1 MKLRFNSV
9 STRLFLA
16 IFATCLLLV
25 VIMHQGVRMSF
36 QHGFVDY
43 IKENDQQRVE
53 QVSAALAEQYQ
64 ETGNWRFLLGDERT
78 FFRILRSVEHQQ
90 HRGPMRQRWRTIFW
104 VYDTQ
109 DRLIFGN
116 DAPLPSKVIRE
127 PIITDDGKTVGWLVA
142 SYEDGI
148 SSALDRRFDSKQLYT
163 SWVIAGLSLFVA
175 LVATIFLARS
185 FLKPIK
191 RLLEG
196 TNQLARGD
204 FTTRVPEEG
213 RDELGQLAKDFN
225 HLASTLEKNEQMR
238 RDYMADISHELR
250 TPLSVL
256 RGELEAVQDG
266 VRQAT
271 PETINSL
278 LNETHTLIKLVNDLH
293 QLSLSDRGSLIYR
306 KQPIDII
313 PLLDMVIGQSRWR
326 IEAQQLTI
334 SRHFIEHAIV
344 FADPDRINQLFYNL
358 MENSLRYTDPEGQ
371 IILDVTEQ
379 NHQLSIVWQDSAP
392 GLTALQCQHIFE
404 RFYRA
409 EGSRNRASGGSGLG
423 LAICYNIVEAHNGTI
438 TAAPSSL
445 GGIKITIT
453 LPIQSQEK
461 GV

>member
-64 ETGNWRFLLGDERT
+64 EMGNWRFLLGDERT
-78 FFRILRSVEHQQ
+78 FFRILRAVEHQQ

-109 DRLIFGN
+109 DRLIFGK
-116 DAPLPSKVIRE
+116 DTPLPSKVIRE
-127 PIITDDGKTVGWLVA
+127 PIITDDGNTVGWLVA

-175 LVATIFLARS
+175 LIATIFLARS

-204 FTTRVPEEG
+204 FTTRVSEEG

-306 KQPIDII
+306 KHPIDII

-326 IEAQQLTI
+326 IEDQQLTV
-334 SRHFIEHAIV
+334 SRHFSEQAIV

-358 MENSLRYTDPEGQ
+358 MENSLRYTDSGGK
-371 IILDVTEQ
+371 IAIDVTEQ
-379 NHQLSIVWQDSAP
+379 HHQLSIVWQDSAP
-392 GLTALQCQHIFE
+392 GLSALQCQHIFE

-423 LAICYNIVEAHNGTI
+423 LAICYNIVEAHNGSI
-438 TAAPSSL
+438 TAEPSSL
-445 GGIKITIT
+445 GGVKITIT
-453 LPIQSQEK
+453 LPLQFQEK
-461 GV
+461 GI